1 MQKALHK
8 ILTNIL
14 AFTIVALPAVT
25 LAQNIG
31 IKNPATSIDSI
42 SGIVEAVVRIVR
54 TIAIPFIVIMIM
66 YTGWLFIAAQGNPD
80 KLKGARTAFLW
91 TMVGTMIVLS
101 AELIASLIKNAF
113 TR

>member
-1 MQKALHK
+1 MQKALRK
-8 ILTNIL
+8 TLTNTL
-14 AFTIVALPAVT
+14 AFIAVTLPAVAM
-25 LAQNIG
+25 AQIG

-42 SGIVEAVVRIVR
+42 GGIVEAVVRIVR

-101 AELIASLIKNAF
+101 AELIASLLKNAF

>member
-1 MQKALHK
+1 MQKALRK
-8 ILTNIL
+8 TLTNTL
-14 AFTIVALPAVT
+14 VFVIVTLPAVAM
-25 LAQNIG
+25 AQIG

-91 TMVGTMIVLS
+91 TMVGTMVVLS
-101 AELIASLIKNAF
+101 AELIASLLKNAF

>member
-1 MQKALHK
+1 MQKALRK
-8 ILTNIL
+8 TLTNTL
-14 AFTIVALPAVT
+14 VFVIVTLPAVAM
-25 LAQNIG
+25 AQIG

-101 AELIASLIKNAF
+101 AELIASLLKNAF